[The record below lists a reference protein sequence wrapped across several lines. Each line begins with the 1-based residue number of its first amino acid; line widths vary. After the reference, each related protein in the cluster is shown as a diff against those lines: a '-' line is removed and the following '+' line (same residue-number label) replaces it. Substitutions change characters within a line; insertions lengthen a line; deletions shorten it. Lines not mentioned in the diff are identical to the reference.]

1 MEDSIVQSY
10 VWHGDK
16 GFFVSTINRP
26 SSAAAAYGRVYAE
39 TMVWEWDAKTR
50 ERGVIVGQDEAGEDS
65 IRSHLAMVKRLH
77 ETGQCELPDEA

>member
-1 MEDSIVQSY
+1 MADSIAQTH

-16 GFFVSTINRP
+16 GFFVSTINRT

-50 ERGVIVGQDEAGEDS
+50 DRGAMVGQDEGGKDA
-65 IRSHLAMVKRLH
+65 IMSHLAMVKRIH
-77 ETGQCELPDEA
+77 ETGSCEIPDES